1 MQMVANF
8 ASGGAAINQLCAE
21 AGAELQ
27 VIDLDLDNP
36 TRDFTID
43 AAMSADGCT
52 TALAAGYAAVHAD
65 SDVLLVGEMGI
76 GNTTSAAALG
86 LALFGG
92 EAADWVGP
100 GTGVDDD
107 GIARKAAAVSDA
119 MALHGAALGDPAQA
133 LRRLGG
139 REIAAMAGAILAARH
154 NNVPVILDGFVC
166 CAAASVL
173 YALSPSALDH
183 CIAGHVSAEPAHRR
197 MLAAIDKA
205 PLLDLGMRLGEAS
218 GAAVALAVLRSALAA
233 HNGMATFAEA
243 GVSEG

>member
-1 MQMVANF
+1 MSTKPNNDLSLSTLAAFARNGPGSDTESVNAARERQGQLTKPAGSLGRLEELAIWLAGWQRRHPPALDHAQALVFAGNHGVTARGISAFPAEVTVQMVANF
-8 ASGGAAINQLCAE
+8 AAGGAAINQLCDE

-43 AAMSADGCT
+43 AAMSADECT
-52 TALAAGYAAVHAD
+52 MALAAGYAAVRAD

-119 MALHGAALGDPAQA
+119 M
-133 LRRLGG
+133 
-139 REIAAMAGAILAARH
+139 
-154 NNVPVILDGFVC
+154 
-166 CAAASVL
+166 
-173 YALSPSALDH
+173 
-183 CIAGHVSAEPAHRR
+183 
-197 MLAAIDKA
+197 
-205 PLLDLGMRLGEAS
+205 
-218 GAAVALAVLRSALAA
+218 
-233 HNGMATFAEA
+233 
-243 GVSEG
+243 